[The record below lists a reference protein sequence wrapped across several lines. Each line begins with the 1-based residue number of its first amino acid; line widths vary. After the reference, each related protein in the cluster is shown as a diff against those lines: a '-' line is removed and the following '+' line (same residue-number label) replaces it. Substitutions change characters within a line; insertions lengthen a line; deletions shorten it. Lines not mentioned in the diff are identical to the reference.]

1 MRRTTIG
8 FYQAIDMMVLPAVFI
23 TLATLFVMAIMGQ
36 Q

>member
-1 MRRTTIG
+1 LSGNINFEG
-8 FYQAIDMMVLPAVFI
+8 IDMLVLPAVFI